1 MFVFA
6 FGCKSEEAAAK
17 SAEEGY
23 EVVEEEW
30 DVGVKGVLAF
40 AAAGVTAEDGGE
52 SEGDGEKK
60 RKRASAAASLEAG
73 RPDTY

>member
-1 MFVFA
+1 M
-6 FGCKSEEAAAK
+6 
-17 SAEEGY
+17 
-23 EVVEEEW
+23 VEEEC